1 MVESLSWA
9 ARCLGAAFF
18 VAVAV
23 VQLRSYAYGIIAQEV
38 ERRLVPALADA
49 TDKGAVVDTQD
60 VFRRFAFDTVHKISF
75 DLDPGCLEPEM
86 PESRFTAASRL
97 RAVCVRR
104 RVAGGVEQGSIERI
118 NRRGREVR
126 AEEDKIRSKCFL
138 YNQWH

>member
-1 MVESLSWA
+1 VGSSVLGSSVL
-9 ARCLGAAFF
+9 RGGGRGAA
-18 VAVAV
+18 AL
-23 VQLRSYAYGIIAQEV
+23 LRVRYHRPGGGASPGA
-38 ERRLVPALADA
+38 
-49 TDKGAVVDTQD
+49 GAVVDTQD

-75 DLDPGCLEPEM
+75 GLDPGCLEPEM